1 MQYLDKDKDQG
12 RQINKK
18 LSLPLFLRVSMVV
31 LLLFGLTIGAAASL
45 FSGKL
50 KRVFFEEKLRS
61 GEHILDFLAS
71 SLKVPLLADDTLRLS
86 SLIRDAADMD
96 GVVYASVVDRDQVVL
111 VHSGQDD
118 MESMNLLKG
127 RDNEN
132 SAGLPV
138 SGSPEK
144 QVYGIS
150 RVILY
155 NDKPLGTVHLGL
167 SVKYIENSFL
177 AAQLSLIKSF
187 LLPALLLGLA
197 LSILVYLYFL
207 RSKKKIDRIIH
218 AVREYGNGKLQYRIE
233 KPDKGEFGDMTLALH
248 DMAQKLSSL
257 GPNLEELE
265 EYLKFSSLDRILES
279 PISKGEAYA
288 SRRQVAVLFAGVHG
302 FGSYAGEENPDEV
315 VKALNKYISIV
326 TAVIS
331 KQGGYVDKVIGD
343 AVVGIFGVSLYREN
357 HTARAVRAALDL
369 QDALSAGTADES
381 RLLSSVCV
389 GISSGIVLSG
399 NIGSHS
405 KVEYSSIGESIKE
418 AYWLTSLGHPGEI
431 ILGEEIYSQM
441 KDSVAVE
448 PLPPQQVLG
457 GSDVIKS
464 FRLLNLTQKDN
475 GHS

>member
-1 MQYLDKDKDQG
+1 M
-12 RQINKK
+12 
-18 LSLPLFLRVSMVV
+18 
-31 LLLFGLTIGAAASL
+31 
-45 FSGKL
+45 
-50 KRVFFEEKLRS
+50 
-61 GEHILDFLAS
+61 
-71 SLKVPLLADDTLRLS
+71 
-86 SLIRDAADMD
+86 
-96 GVVYASVVDRDQVVL
+96 
-111 VHSGQDD
+111 
-118 MESMNLLKG
+118 
-127 RDNEN
+127 
-132 SAGLPV
+132 
-138 SGSPEK
+138 
-144 QVYGIS
+144 
-150 RVILY
+150 
-155 NDKPLGTVHLGL
+155 HLGL

-177 AAQLSLIKSF
+177 AAQLSLVKSF

-197 LSILVYLYFL
+197 LNVLVYQYFL

-233 KPDKGEFGDMTLALH
+233 KPDQGELGDMTLALH

-369 QDALSAGTADES
+369 QDALSAGTTDES
-381 RLLSSVCV
+381 RLLSNVCV

-441 KDSVAVE
+441 KDSVRVE